1 MGTRIKVAV
10 AQMAPIFLN
19 RNATVNKVCDWI
31 ARAGGEGAQWV
42 VFPETVIPGYPY
54 WLMTMPSM
62 AIAPI
67 NREFFANAVT
77 VPGPETNVI
86 AAAARDARCGV
97 VVGVN
102 ERTGGTLYNSQLFF
116 SPEGTLIGQRRKLM
130 P

>member
-19 RNATVNKVCDWI
+19 LDATVNKVCRWI

-54 WLMTMPSM
+54 WLMTLPSM
-62 AIAPI
+62 ATVPI
-67 NREFFANAVT
+67 NREFFENSVI
-77 VPGPETNVI
+77 VPGIETDVI

-102 ERTGGTLYNSQLFF
+102 ERADGTLYNSQLFF
-116 SPEGTLIGQRRKLM
+116 SPEGALIGQRRK
-130 P
+130 